1 MRQVLQPL
9 PALNS
14 NVSAKTLPQR
24 QSSDA
29 ILDRL
34 TGLHPK
40 LIDLSLG
47 RLERLLGALGNPH
60 LHIPPVIHVAGTNG
74 KGSVVA
80 YLRAMFEAQGLRV
93 HTYTSPHLVKFHERI
108 RVPDPTGK
116 SAPVSEDELIRLLSD
131 CEAANDGG
139 DITFFEITT
148 AAAFLAFSRIPADVT
163 LLEVGLGG
171 RFDATNVIEK
181 PRACVITPVSLD
193 HQSFLGDTVGEIAG
207 EKAGILKHGVPAIIA
222 PQVDEALEVIEGEAA
237 KLEVPL
243 ARFGQEFT
251 AFEEHGRLVFQ
262 DTTGLLD
269 LPLPGLRGRHQ
280 IANAA
285 TAVAAARA
293 FGGLDETAIGNGLK
307 QVEWPARMQRL
318 SSGALADKVPGAEL
332 WLDGGHNPAASR
344 AIAETLADLEDK
356 NPRPLV
362 LISGMMD
369 SKDTGGFFEAFD
381 GLASTVLTVG
391 IPGQTNGRPADDVA
405 QMARDAGL
413 EAVSMPDIE
422 TALERAFVVSPPP
435 RIVICGSLYLAG
447 EVLARNT

>member
-1 MRQVLQPL
+1 M
-9 PALNS
+9 
-14 NVSAKTLPQR
+14 SAKTLPQR

-422 TALERAFVVSPPP
+422 TALERASVVSPPP

>member
-1 MRQVLQPL
+1 M
-9 PALNS
+9 
-14 NVSAKTLPQR
+14 SAKTLPQR

-34 TGLHPK
+34 TELHPK

-181 PRACVITPVSLD
+181 PHACVITPVSLD

-237 KLEVPL
+237 RLEVPL

-293 FGGLDETAIGNGLK
+293 FGRLDETAIGNGLR

-318 SSGALADKVPGAEL
+318 SSGALADKAPGAEL

-381 GLASTVLTVG
+381 GLASTVLTVS
-391 IPGQTNGRPADDVA
+391 IPGQANGRPADDVA
-405 QMARDAGL
+405 QMAREAGL

-422 TALERAFVVSPPP
+422 TALERASVISPPP

-447 EVLARNT
+447 EVLARNI

>member
-1 MRQVLQPL
+1 MRQALRPL

-47 RLERLLGALGNPH
+47 RLERLLGALGNPQ

-131 CEAANDGG
+131 CETANDGG

-171 RFDATNVIEK
+171 RFDATNVVEK
-181 PRACVITPVSLD
+181 PRVCVITPVSLD

-318 SSGALADKVPGAEL
+318 SSGALADKAPGAEL
-332 WLDGGHNPAASR
+332 WLDGGHNPAAAR
-344 AIAETLADLEDK
+344 AIAETLADLEEK

-369 SKDTGGFFEAFD
+369 SKDTGGFFEAFN

-413 EAVSMPDIE
+413 EAVAMPDIE
-422 TALERAFVVSPPP
+422 TALERASVVSPPP

-447 EVLARNT
+447 EVLARNG

>member
-1 MRQVLQPL
+1 M
-9 PALNS
+9 
-14 NVSAKTLPQR
+14 SAKTLPQR

-381 GLASTVLTVG
+381 SLASTVLTVG

-422 TALERAFVVSPPP
+422 TALERASVVSPPP

>member
-1 MRQVLQPL
+1 MTQARRPL
-9 PALNS
+9 PAPNS

-24 QSSDA
+24 QSSDT

-47 RLERLLGALGNPH
+47 RLERLLGALGNPQ

-108 RVPDPTGK
+108 RVPDPTGR

-181 PRACVITPVSLD
+181 PRVCVITPVSLD

-307 QVEWPARMQRL
+307 QVEWPARMQHL
-318 SSGALADKVPGAEL
+318 SSGALADKVRGAEL
-332 WLDGGHNPAASR
+332 WLDGGHNPAAAR

-381 GLASTVLTVG
+381 GLASTVLTVS
-391 IPGQTNGRPADDVA
+391 IPGQANGRPADDVA

-413 EAVSMPDIE
+413 EAVAMPDIE
-422 TALERAFVVSPPP
+422 TALERASVVSPPP

-447 EVLARNT
+447 EVLARNI

>member
-1 MRQVLQPL
+1 MMQAQPR
-9 PALNS
+9 PQALN
-14 NVSAKTLPQR
+14 NAVSAKTLPQR

-193 HQSFLGDTVGEIAG
+193 HQSFLGDTVGQIAG
-207 EKAGILKHGVPAIIA
+207 EKAGILKQGVPAIIA

-237 KLEVPL
+237 RLEVPL

-269 LPLPGLRGRHQ
+269 LPLPSLRGRHQ

-381 GLASTVLTVG
+381 GLASTVLTVS
-391 IPGQTNGRPADDVA
+391 IPGQANGRPAEDVA

-422 TALERAFVVSPPP
+422 TALERASVVSPPP